1 MSWYSNIASRVN
13 NSVSSLQRTVFN
25 SEADGDTEDDTYVCR
40 VLRQYYTEKAT
51 GFPGWLPPDPKAA
64 APPPP
69 PVAVNPAVAA
79 RYGNVPAS
87 QSAGGGLSSLWDK
100 NRAAG
105 GAAGAAP
112 SGVNARNPFAQR
124 NAPAAAAAPDAG
136 LQARPALSNQKS
148 GSYQTTASAGS
159 SIQDRLRG
167 RLGGGARTTSPS
179 SAGSPF
185 TPPPAMQGG
194 NSGGGGGD
202 YDPYR
207 SGDYST
213 GGAPAAAP
221 ARAGGG
227 LPSGPRRMGGLPS
240 GPRMR

>member
-40 VLRQYYTEKAT
+40 VLRQHYTEKGS
-51 GFPGWLPPDPKAA
+51 GFPGWLPPDPKQA
-64 APPPP
+64 APS
-69 PVAVNPAVAA
+69 PVTANPAISP

-87 QSAGGGLSSLWDK
+87 QSAGGLSSLWDK

-105 GAAGAAP
+105 GATAVSP

-124 NAPAAAAAPDAG
+124 NAAAAAASPDQG
-136 LQARPALSNQKS
+136 SQGRPALPSQRS
-148 GSYQTTASAGS
+148 GSYQTTASSGS

-167 RLGGGARTTSPS
+167 RLGGGARTTSPGNV
-179 SAGSPF
+179 GSPF
-185 TPPPAMQGG
+185 SPPPAQGG
-194 NSGGGGGD
+194 SSGGGSGD

-207 SGDYST
+207 AGDYGS
-213 GGAPAAAP
+213 GGAAPP
-221 ARAGGG
+221 ARTGGG